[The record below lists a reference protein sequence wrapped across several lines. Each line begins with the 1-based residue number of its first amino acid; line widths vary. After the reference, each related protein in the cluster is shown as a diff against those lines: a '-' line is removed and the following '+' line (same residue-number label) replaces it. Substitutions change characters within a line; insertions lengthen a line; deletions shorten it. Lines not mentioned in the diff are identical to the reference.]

1 MSEQSTRGNVVAFQ
15 KSADFL
21 RECAA
26 RNQHS
31 DLLRALDFLH
41 RALELEPGNADILM
55 EEAELLNEMDC
66 PYESTLALG
75 RAVSGGRVPREACF
89 GLASNLVSMGL
100 LDPAICA
107 LRLYLAENAQGEN
120 ARSARELLSLTQLGV
135 EARFQSRRTRRASRL
150 CAGAIR
156 LMRAGRY
163 ERARLLVQRALR
175 DDPQNR
181 QLLMMQVKC
190 DLYTGR
196 AEDARALADYLSRDG
211 GEDDL
216 LMLALVLSEKEGNDD
231 LIERLLGDQSTQE
244 PEECLAVFRICLN
257 RGDGERIHRLLPR
270 LLRDAPY
277 DRGVLHAAAM
287 DALKYGQNEEK
298 ARWYWQRMLRI
309 RPSDGLAAQCLA
321 CPEADGPWQ
330 ARLSGER
337 TRELMEQCERPG
349 EQLIPLTRWALDA
362 QQEDALRLLCPQ
374 LAREACPEAEALLRE
389 ALAHPMLEAGVKQ
402 LALSALVRRGARPPY
417 LYVTGEEV
425 ALQAEACAAH
435 RPAPH
440 ALEPLFEAACA
451 GMETICPEARERLER
466 LWRELAARYDVRRD
480 PRRIERLAPALICL
494 AMEEDGAHRVARLYG
509 LSERRLRFDAARLR
523 GILRRNERKNPEER
537 GEESIGDEID

>member
-26 RNQHS
+26 RNQRS

-163 ERARLLVQRALR
+163 ERARLLVQREL
-175 DDPQNR
+175 
-181 QLLMMQVKC
+181 
-190 DLYTGR
+190 
-196 AEDARALADYLSRDG
+196 DG
-211 GEDDL
+211 
-216 LMLALVLSEKEGNDD
+216 
-231 LIERLLGDQSTQE
+231 RLLV
-244 PEECLAVFRICLN
+244 CL
-257 RGDGERIHRLLPR
+257 
-270 LLRDAPY
+270 
-277 DRGVLHAAAM
+277 
-287 DALKYGQNEEK
+287 
-298 ARWYWQRMLRI
+298 
-309 RPSDGLAAQCLA
+309 
-321 CPEADGPWQ
+321 
-330 ARLSGER
+330 
-337 TRELMEQCERPG
+337 
-349 EQLIPLTRWALDA
+349 PL
-362 QQEDALRLLCPQ
+362 Q
-374 LAREACPEAEALLRE
+374 
-389 ALAHPMLEAGVKQ
+389 
-402 LALSALVRRGARPPY
+402 
-417 LYVTGEEV
+417 
-425 ALQAEACAAH
+425 
-435 RPAPH
+435 
-440 ALEPLFEAACA
+440 
-451 GMETICPEARERLER
+451 
-466 LWRELAARYDVRRD
+466 
-480 PRRIERLAPALICL
+480 
-494 AMEEDGAHRVARLYG
+494 
-509 LSERRLRFDAARLR
+509 ERRLTRRFSL
-523 GILRRNERKNPEER
+523 ILHKHKYLSPSLEAFLDVC
-537 GEESIGDEID
+537 GAGQ